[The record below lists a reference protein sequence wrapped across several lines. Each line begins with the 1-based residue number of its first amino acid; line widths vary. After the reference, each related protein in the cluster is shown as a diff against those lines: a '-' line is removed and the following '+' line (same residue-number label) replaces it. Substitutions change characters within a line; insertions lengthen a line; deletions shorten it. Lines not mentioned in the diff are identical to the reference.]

1 MGLSLVRSP
10 DLSIRRPN
18 RKIQQQ
24 NQRVTMANTTE
35 LGKFTVPLGGQQIE
49 LQQIDHAEGGMS
61 MLRVRIRE
69 GKRFTI
75 FDIDAATATRW
86 ADAMQQWAR
95 EQK

>member
-1 MGLSLVRSP
+1 
-10 DLSIRRPN
+10 
-18 RKIQQQ
+18 
-24 NQRVTMANTTE
+24 MANTTE

-75 FDIDAATATRW
+75 FDMDPVTAGQWAAT
-86 ADAMQQWAR
+86 MQQWVD
-95 EQK
+95 EQGKK